1 MKKITDFI
9 VKRRNI
15 IILIFI
21 LFAIISV
28 FLSKKVNINYDM
40 AEYLPSNSETRIGM
54 NIMNQEFGEEST
66 SNLNIMFKNL
76 TNDEKNNIHERLSSI
91 DGVSNVDYEL
101 DSEKY
106 NSNEYTLYVITV
118 DDTEDSETATSV
130 YNSIKDIFNDY
141 EFYTSGNISDRNI
154 VILPIWLI
162 ILAVS
167 ICTII
172 LIIMCESY
180 IEPFL
185 FLTCIGI
192 AVLLNNGT
200 NIIFGTVSNITSSIS
215 AILQLA
221 LSMDYSIMLLNRY
234 KQEKE
239 KNSNNVDA
247 MKEALYKSFA
257 SISSS
262 SVTTIVGLITLV
274 FMSFTIG
281 KDLGFVLAK
290 GVLLSLLV
298 IFTCLPALI
307 LMFDKLIVKT
317 QKKSP
322 NITLNKFGNIIY
334 KFRSI
339 GFILLII
346 LFVGSYILKGN
357 LGMLYTNSEENMIAH
372 IFPENNQIAIIY
384 NNKDEETVSKYLK
397 DLESP
402 EKVDEVL
409 AYGNTIN
416 EKLKYNEFNNKLD
429 ELDTQTHIDEYLLK
443 ILYYDYYS
451 KNQEN
456 KMTFNEFVEFT
467 ENNVLNN
474 ENFSSKLEPDVDS
487 NVKRLKNFTSIEEMN
502 KKRTYNEIANILD
515 INKNDIYN
523 LFVYYYSDK
532 ININLTIDE
541 FINFLNNEVLTNN
554 DYSSSISSSEK
565 KKLSNLSKFTN
576 KNTITKSMNSTEM
589 SKIFGLNKNTI
600 DQLYLYYYSIHGVN
614 SKLSINE
621 FANFVVSDVLTDE
634 NYKNKINNDTIS
646 NLKLLQTISN
656 KNLIEK
662 NMNISEIS
670 KQFNIDEEIVKKL
683 FLLKY
688 TTIDNGT
695 SLTILEFTDFVKY
708 LKENTQYLD
717 KVDTSSIDKI
727 NTFAKNEN
735 NINTTKMN
743 KVQLAYIF
751 DNISK
756 GLVDNVYTALQL
768 PNEYTVSPQEFLNL
782 VINNLSGNLD
792 NNSLN
797 NLKQIKFIIDDS
809 IKPNK
814 YTATRYCFS
823 I

>member
-1 MKKITDFI
+1 MKRITDFI

-21 LFAIISV
+21 FFAIISI

-54 NIMNQEFGEEST
+54 DIMNQEFGEDLT
-66 SNLNIMFKNL
+66 SNLNLMFTNL
-76 TNDEKNNIHERLSSI
+76 TNDDKNNIYERLSAI
-91 DGVSNVDYEL
+91 NGVSSVDYEL

-106 NSNEYTLYVITV
+106 NSNEYTLYVINV
-118 DDTEDSETATSV
+118 DDTEDSQTAISV
-130 YNSIKDIFNDY
+130 YNFIKDIFKDY
-141 EFYTSGNISDRNI
+141 EFYTSGNISDRNT
-154 VILPIWLI
+154 VILPLWLI

-234 KQEKE
+234 RQEKE
-239 KNSNNVDA
+239 KKSNTAQA

-262 SVTTIVGLITLV
+262 SVTTIVGLLTLV

-281 KDLGFVLAK
+281 RDLGFVLAK

-307 LMFDKLIVKT
+307 LLFDKLIVKT

-322 NITLNKFGNIIY
+322 NITLNKLGSIIY

-357 LGMLYTNSEENMIAH
+357 LGMLYTNSEENMVAH

-384 NNKDEETVSKYLK
+384 NNKDEERVSKYLK
-397 DLESP
+397 DLESS

-429 ELDTQTHIDEYLLK
+429 ELETDTHIDEYLLK
-443 ILYYDYYS
+443 ILYYDYYNT
-451 KNQEN
+451 NQEN

-474 ENFSSKLEPDVDS
+474 ENFSSKLEPNVEI
-487 NVKRLKNFTSIEEMN
+487 NVKRLKNFTSVEEMN
-502 KKRTYNEIANILD
+502 KKRTYNEIANILN
-515 INKNDIYN
+515 INENDIYN
-523 LFVYYYSDK
+523 LFIYYYSDK
-532 ININLTIDE
+532 VNINLTINE
-541 FINFLNNEVLTNN
+541 FIDFLNNEVLTNN

-565 KKLSNLSKFTN
+565 KSLSNLSKFTN

-589 SKIFGLNKNTI
+589 SKLFGLNKKTI

-614 SKLSINE
+614 NKISINE

-634 NYKNKINNDTIS
+634 NYKNKIDDDTIAS
-646 NLKLLQTISN
+646 LKLLQTISN

-670 KQFNIDEEIVKKL
+670 KQFNMDEKVVTNL

-695 SLTILEFTDFVKY
+695 ALTISDFIDFVKY
-708 LKENTQYLD
+708 LKEHTQYLD
-717 KVDTSSIDKI
+717 NVNISSINKI
-727 NTFAKNEN
+727 NIFAKNEN
-735 NINTTKMN
+735 NINTTKTN
-743 KVQLAYIF
+743 KVQLSHIF

-756 GLVDNVYTALQL
+756 GLVDNVYTGLQL
-768 PNEYTVSPQEFLNL
+768 PDEYKASPQEFINL
-782 VINNLSGNLD
+782 VINNLSNNLD

-814 YTATRYCFS
+814 YTATRYCIS